1 MSFASALAAKM
12 GAPGPEPLS
21 APPAFAAYLGLS
33 ADERAQPGALQQL
46 YGVIQALSQGYDCPP
61 EMRRRLVEAVLAT
74 VPDIQPEATTA
85 SDHPLV
91 PPTCALLKLLG
102 RSPAGTEQLARPDGL
117 RLLLRLGGLER
128 VAETSDLEPAVSK
141 DAKSP
146 ARDDVLDPDDEEDWA
161 SLATAALAEAKDD
174 PLSASE
180 SEALRCLANTLT
192 LHPSARD
199 VFPEGI
205 LADERRAALRGL
217 VRLLT
222 CKRAGFLAGRILFLL
237 TSKPSEVIAELAHGG
252 ECIDALQTF
261 AEQFL
266 TIYKSPLHRGLLV
279 AGPPTTTYT
288 DILKEHLKLA
298 YNLMLQYSRAP
309 PSLPEAFA
317 EDSLDDLGTGTAQ
330 KKKRFWRRKSSC
342 SGPDQPSGSAGTSS
356 PTLDGLPSPTV
367 EGSSSPN
374 SPGVER
380 TRSSSPVRFAKR
392 VVGAV
397 KRASPTTSPKGSMSN
412 PKRPNAGEL
421 SEGNGPNSLSLT
433 AAHVFLPLFRPYLV
447 LATTLPLLEPVPS
460 SAAGFTSSSESKKE
474 VCPTVRAAL
483 NTLLNFPLELE
494 ELSGWSNSWLQYI
507 PPRISST
514 DGTVLRG
521 GGIGSLGER
530 LIEIV
535 QTVCDLHFPADRV
548 PPHPKLV
555 TKQDREHGRTLEAP
569 CHPDEWL
576 PSAGEEAQR
585 VDEVLGPVV
594 LLLRKLSMLSEA
606 QAAFRELIFPDH
618 IDRTLPLDRQPS
630 LAGHLVRLMSSI
642 LLPNTAFGVGE
653 LIYNLCDRSPEKLVR
668 TIGYGNASGFLQ
680 NRQELIP
687 PPPPVEEDE
696 AAETTT
702 ASGDGAS
709 AAAHRINPITG
720 AYDQKQPEGPP
731 LTEEEKEREAER
743 LYTLFERMAHTGV
756 ISTENPVNRAKQEGR
771 LENSTEDREAELER
785 IRREEEELEQE
796 VERDLKEWR
805 ASRGRSAA
813 TDA

>member
-1 MSFASALAAKM
+1 M

-21 APPAFAAYLGLS
+21 APPAVAAYLALS
-33 ADERAQPGALQQL
+33 GDERAQPGALQQL
-46 YGVIQALSQGYDCPP
+46 YGVIQALSQSYDCPP
-61 EMRRRLVEAVLAT
+61 ETRRRLVEAVLAT
-74 VPDIQPEATTA
+74 VLEIQPAATTA
-85 SDHPLV
+85 SNHPLV

-102 RSPAGTEQLARPDGL
+102 RNPAGTEQLARPDGL

-128 VAETSDLEPAVSK
+128 IAEIPE
-141 DAKSP
+141 
-146 ARDDVLDPDDEEDWA
+146 DDNLDPDDDEENWD
-161 SLATAALAEAKDD
+161 SLATDTLAEAKDD

-199 VFPEGI
+199 VFPEVV
-205 LADERRAALRGL
+205 LADERRVALRGL

-222 CKRAGFLAGRILFLL
+222 CKRAAFLSGRILFLL

-261 AEQFL
+261 SEQFL
-266 TIYKSPLHRGLLV
+266 TIYKSPLHRALLS
-279 AGPPTTTYT
+279 AGPPTTTST

-309 PSLPEAFA
+309 PSLPEPFA

-342 SGPDQPSGSAGTSS
+342 SGTDQPSGTAGTTS
-356 PTLDGLPSPTV
+356 PTPEVPSPSPAV
-367 EGSSSPN
+367 EGSSLPN

-380 TRSSSPVRFAKR
+380 TSSSSPVRFAKR

-421 SEGNGPNSLSLT
+421 SEGNGPDSLSLT

-447 LATTLPLLEPVPS
+447 LATTLPLLEPSP
-460 SAAGFTSSSESKKE
+460 SAALSPSEAKKE
-474 VCPTVRAAL
+474 VSPTVRAAL

-507 PPRISST
+507 PSRISST

-521 GGIGSLGER
+521 GGVGSLGER
-530 LIEIV
+530 LVEIV
-535 QTVCDLHFPADRV
+535 QAVCDLHFPADRV
-548 PPHPKLV
+548 PPHPKQV
-555 TKQDREHGRTLEAP
+555 TKQDRKHGRTLEAP

-576 PSAGEEAQR
+576 PSAGEEAQK
-585 VDEVLGPVV
+585 VEEVLGPVV

-606 QAAFRELIFPDH
+606 QAAFRKLIFPDH
-618 IDRTLPLDRQPS
+618 MDRTLPLDRQPS
-630 LAGHLVRLMSSI
+630 LAGHLIRLMSSI

-653 LIYNLCDRSPEKLVR
+653 FIYNLCDRSPEKLVR

-687 PPPPVEEDE
+687 PPPVEDDE
-696 AAETTT
+696 TAGTTT
-702 ASGDGAS
+702 TSGDGARTS
-709 AAAHRINPITG
+709 SPRIRINPITG

-731 LTEEEKEREAER
+731 MTEEDKEREAER

-771 LENSTEDREAELER
+771 LEETTEDREAELER

-813 TDA
+813 TGV